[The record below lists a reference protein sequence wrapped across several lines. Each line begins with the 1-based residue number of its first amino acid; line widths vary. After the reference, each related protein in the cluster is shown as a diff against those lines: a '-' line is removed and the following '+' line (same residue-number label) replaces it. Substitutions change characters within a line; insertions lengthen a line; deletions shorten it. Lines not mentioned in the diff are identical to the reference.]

1 MKNYNLSLTT
11 GGKLIE
17 LSGFPQDF
25 VIKTVIG
32 MVSSLKGVQEI
43 DTLELT
49 LRFGKVKLSIN
60 GKPISVGPF
69 PTLITAKTLIAI
81 TSTLKGVGD
90 EVTNLEIK
98 MEASESPDR
107 N

>member
-1 MKNYNLSLTT
+1 MKNYNLLLTT
-11 GGKLIE
+11 GGKFIE

-69 PTLITAKTLIAI
+69 PTLIIAKTLIAI